1 MAKPVRGLW
10 VATCRVNWANTAPY
24 ACRCSSGFLVRF
36 ALVMHTHLSWVSC
49 AHATNPEPKC
59 TSESWYMVQ
68 CANAPMWTNVPIQCQ
83 SQSNVPMWTNRI
95 GQSNSYPIHVAI
107 PIHAMWHYQC
117 QFAIVSISYHGI
129 HVRLRLDTKDTLS
142 PLSPITKWTNE
153 SNQFN
158 KNQWANGSCVGASVR
173 ARMCQ

>member
-36 ALVMHTHLSWVSC
+36 AIVMHTHLSWVSC

-68 CANAPMWTNVPIQCQ
+68 CANANMNQFNWFNVPMHQCEPMCQ
-83 SQSNVPMWTNRI
+83 SNANPNVPMWTNRI

-117 QFAIVSISYHGI
+117 QFAIVAISYHGI

-153 SNQFN
+153 PI
-158 KNQWANGSCVGASVR
+158 
-173 ARMCQ
+173 